1 MQWWENVGTIIGVI
15 SGALALLGLL
25 VRWVVKQAIKW
36 VTNIIK
42 PILDKL
48 DSLHESGKTRAKEN
62 GIIFRALLGI
72 IDCLETQQVNGNL
85 SKAKKEINEYLTD
98 LED

>member
-48 DSLHESGKTRAKEN
+48 DSLHESVKTRAKEN